1 MSVIVYEMVV
11 MGEGLCQVLAGQFVL
26 FIVIIKDND
35 GWLVCIGSVE
45 LCVEIIGLDGMC
57 FLVLVVDYKNGIYEL
72 VYIVC
77 MEGELFFLV
86 LFYGQLVCGSFFLCV
101 CFVFGGFVIFFG

>member
-11 MGEGLCQVLAGQFVL
+11 IGEGLCQVLVGQFVL
-26 FIVIIKDND
+26 FIVIIKDKD

-86 LFYGQLVCGSFFLCV
+86 LFYG
-101 CFVFGGFVIFFG
+101 